1 MNNPVIKGTGYI
13 LVHGPD
19 FVIHS
24 GTTQTTEQIVNP
36 DSEYLKALPRHLRT
50 YEDVVAYPPNQV
62 YIGNMRPEDLL
73 DYEMPWADKKVEG
86 ATGQAGRFGKY
97 GEIMPQDEFLGLM
110 QICDV
115 FDLVFL
121 EKSFVEGIRP
131 KLENHPLLD
140 EGILA
145 RLKEGV
151 AQEDIEAGL
160 ADGQSEP
167 LYHMDKLVGYV
178 KRGHDIDVSLTSHI
192 ILENI
197 AYKASGVLTLLHLIN
212 SSGISKDEVDYLIDA
227 SEEACGDMNQ
237 RGGGNF
243 AKAVAE
249 VAGLTQA
256 TGADTRG
263 FCAAPVHALIQG
275 ASLVKAGTYKNVIVF
290 AGGSTAKLGMNGKDH
305 VKKDLPILEDVMG
318 GFAVLLGEHDGI
330 NPEVNTDIVGW
341 HKVGTGSSP
350 QAVMSSLVTEPLKQ
364 AGLSIKDIDKFAA
377 EMQNPDITKPAGAG
391 DVPEANFK
399 MIAALGVKEG
409 DLERADIADFVK
421 ERGMPGWAPTQGHI
435 PSGVPYLGFARE
447 DMLSGKVEK
456 AMIVGKGSLF
466 LGRMTNLFDGVSIVL
481 QKAEK
486 AQEAQTQA
494 GGVVAAKKPV
504 IGIAAEDSE
513 LGMDAVYEG
522 VALAKRKSF
531 DALVI
536 EGDSED
542 QGAGGAHK
550 KMEALLKSG
559 QIQAAVTMH
568 YNFPIGVATVGRQIT
583 PGKGK
588 ELFIAT
594 TTGTSAADRLEAMV
608 KNAVSGIV
616 AAKACGIEK
625 PKVGIANIE
634 GARQVEAALRSMKE
648 NGYDIEF
655 AESGRTDGGV
665 LMRGND
671 ILNPTADVLV
681 MDSLTGNLMVKMLS
695 AFTTGGNYESTGY
708 GYGPG
713 LSEDF
718 DKLVLI
724 VSRASGAPVIA
735 GAIEY
740 ASNLVEGKWQ
750 TLVKDEYKKA
760 KAAGF
765 GSDVLAKAGAKKAS
779 PAEEFSEPVAPPKE
793 IVTSEIPGIEVMDIE
808 DAAQSL
814 WKEGI
819 YAETGMGCTGPV
831 VLVSEGNAEKAVEL
845 LKKANYI

>member
-19 FVIHS
+19 FVIHN

-73 DYEMPWADKKVEG
+73 DYEMPWADKKVKDAE
-86 ATGQAGRFGKY
+86 RYGKY

-121 EKSFVEGIRP
+121 EKTFVESIRP
-131 KLENHPLLD
+131 KLEDHPLLD

-197 AYKASGVLTLLHLIN
+197 AYKASGVLTLLHLIK

-364 AGLSIKDIDKFAA
+364 ADLSIKDIDKFAA

-481 QKAEK
+481 QKSEK
-486 AQEAQTQA
+486 AQEAQALA

-522 VALAKRKSF
+522 VALAKRKGF

-536 EGDSED
+536 EGDGD
-542 QGAGGAHK
+542 NQGASGAHK

-608 KNAVSGIV
+608 RNAVSGII

-648 NGYDIEF
+648 KGYDIEF

-713 LSEDF
+713 LGEDF

-735 GAIEY
+735 SAIEY

-779 PAEEFSEPVAPPKE
+779 PAEESSDPVAPPKE

-831 VLVSEGNAEKAVEL
+831 VLVSESNAEKAVEL